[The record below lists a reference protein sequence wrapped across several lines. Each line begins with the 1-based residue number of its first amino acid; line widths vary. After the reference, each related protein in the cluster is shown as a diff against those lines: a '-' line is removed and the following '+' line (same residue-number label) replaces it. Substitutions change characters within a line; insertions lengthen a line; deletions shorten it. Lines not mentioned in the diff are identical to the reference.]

1 MGNFPLLLCFII
13 YFIIT
18 LLGLFVGLVKD
29 VISLFVFIVSN
40 VMTILKFIF
49 VVDGDVNNDHN
60 IYNNADTNSDD
71 KSDVDGKD
79 YYQLLNKLRLVP
91 SLS

>member
-1 MGNFPLLLCFII
+1 M
-13 YFIIT
+13 
-18 LLGLFVGLVKD
+18 
-29 VISLFVFIVSN
+29 
-40 VMTILKFIF
+40 KFIF